1 MKATDQR
8 FDFVFLDGD
17 HGARTVYEEL
27 SAALPLLHEGGA
39 ILLHDYCPKAKP
51 LFPEDVIIPGPFRAM
66 ARICKENR
74 AIDVLPLGVLP
85 WPTKLGTNGQV
96 WPWLKKRFAEV
107 SDSQLHVG
115 YCR

>member
-1 MKATDQR
+1 
-8 FDFVFLDGD
+8 
-17 HGARTVYEEL
+17 
-27 SAALPLLHEGGA
+27 
-39 ILLHDYCPKAKP
+39 
-51 LFPEDVIIPGPFRAM
+51 M

-96 WPWLKKRFAEV
+96 WPWLKKRFAKV

-115 YCR
+115 YWTNGIGTVLDARHLDTVAREG